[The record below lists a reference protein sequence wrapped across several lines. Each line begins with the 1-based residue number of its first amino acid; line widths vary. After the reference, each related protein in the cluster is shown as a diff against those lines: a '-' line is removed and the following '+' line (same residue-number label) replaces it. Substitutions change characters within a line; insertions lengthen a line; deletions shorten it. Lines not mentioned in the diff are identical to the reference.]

1 VDRRLLEPATPR
13 PERHPFRVD
22 AVLASVL
29 AVVTTGMQAAEGLYA
44 SRAAAG
50 LTLSVVLCGAL
61 AWRRTRPLL
70 TGAVVVTAA
79 LLELVLTP
87 YDFLFANIAV
97 PLTVFALAAHGPRW
111 AGWAGLSTGLVGAL
125 LATATYYGNGQVD
138 VFTAAATG
146 IGIIV
151 IASWALGLQRR
162 NRLEAAGHG
171 RVPRAPAQP
180 FLERTAGWLRE
191 HPFGVDASLA
201 SLAVLLLVVASS
213 SSLMRPE
220 LASVLGVVLL
230 VPLAWRRR
238 QPVWAAGVVVVG
250 CLAELV
256 VLPPG
261 QFLPANVAAP
271 AMVYALAAY
280 APRWASRAGLAIGL
294 VGAALAS
301 LFYFGTGGAFE
312 FVVAATAVGVLVVAA
327 WALGD
332 LRRARLQQMAGLE
345 ERARLLE
352 LEREQEMQ
360 LAASTERARI
370 AREMHDVVAH
380 SLSVV
385 IAQADGGRYAGQA
398 DPVAATA
405 ALEQISS
412 TGRQALAEMRKLL
425 GVLREGDGQ
434 EFAPQPDV
442 AAIDQLVADVRSSGL
457 DVDLV
462 VEGTPRAM
470 PAGPQLAAYRIVQE
484 SLTNV
489 LKHAGPA
496 GRAQVRLHWHP
507 DALELSIEDDGRGA
521 AAAIMEGDGQG
532 QGLLGMRERAQL
544 HGGRLTAAPLTG
556 GGFGVSAVLPYR
568 ATR

>member
-1 VDRRLLEPATPR
+1 VDLRLLEPAR
-13 PERHPFRVD
+13 ARLRRHPFGVD
-22 AVLASVL
+22 LVLAGVL
-29 AVVTTGMQAAEGLYA
+29 AVVTTAVQMSAGLYA
-44 SRAAAG
+44 HPVVSSG
-50 LTLSVVLCGAL
+50 LNLVLCGAL

-70 TGAVVVTAA
+70 TAAVVVLTC
-79 LLELVLTP
+79 LLELVMTP
-87 YDFLFANIAV
+87 SDFLLGNVAA
-97 PLTVFALAAHGPRW
+97 PMTVYALAAYGPPW
-111 AGWAGLSTGLVGAL
+111 AGRAGLATGLVGAVL
-125 LATATYYGNGQVD
+125 VSGVYYGNGQVD
-138 VFTAAATG
+138 VLTASVLAVA
-146 IGIIV
+146 IIV
-151 IASWALGLQRR
+151 VTAWALGVQHR
-162 NRLEAAGHG
+162 NRLQAVAGV
-171 RVPRAPAQP
+171 RVRRSSDQP
-180 FLERTAGWLRE
+180 LLERTAGWLRR
-191 HPFGVDASLA
+191 HAFGVDATIA
-201 SLAVLLLVVASS
+201 GLAVLVLVVLSPGGYQH
-213 SSLMRPE
+213 PE
-220 LASVLGVVLL
+220 LTALLSFALL

-238 QPVWAAGVVVVG
+238 RPVRATAVVVVG
-250 CLAELV
+250 CLLELV
-256 VLPPG
+256 LLPDD
-261 QFLPANVAAP
+261 FLPANAAAP

-280 APRWASRAGLAIGL
+280 APRRAGQVGLGTGL
-294 VGAALAS
+294 VGAALAAV
-301 LFYFGTGGAFE
+301 FYFGNGDVGNSLISAF
-312 FVVAATAVGVLVVAA
+312 VIGVLVVAA

-332 LRRARLQQMAGLE
+332 LRRARLQQVADLE

-398 DPVAATA
+398 DPAAATS

-457 DVDLV
+457 DVELV
-462 VEGTPRAM
+462 VEGTPRPL

-496 GRAQVRLHWHP
+496 GHAWVRLHWRP
-507 DALELSIEDDGRGA
+507 DALELSVEDDGRGA

-544 HGGRLTAAPLTG
+544 HGGRLTAAPRTG

-568 ATR
+568 ASR